1 MRKIILIFFV
11 IAAFGLVTSVGQSS
25 TNSAPDGE
33 CFVCHTDTAD
43 SADIKI
49 TGIPKEYEPGK
60 TYNITLSVF
69 SRLKSM
75 SEIKGGFSAFASAG
89 DLVVTDE
96 KNTQKSNSFITHT
109 IKGAQSRTWKFA
121 WKAPKEKIDTDIKVM
136 AVAAN
141 GDYSPSSD
149 ALTADVVTIK
159 PKK

>member
-1 MRKIILIFFV
+1 MRKIFLLF
-11 IAAFGLVTSVGQSS
+11 IAISAIGLAVSSGQSS

-33 CFVCHTDTAD
+33 CFVCHTHTAD
-43 SADIKI
+43 SADIKM

-75 SEIKGGFSAFASAG
+75 SEVKGGFSASASAG
-89 DLVVTDE
+89 DLIITDR
-96 KNTQKSNSFITHT
+96 KNTQKSNSFVTHT
-109 IKGAQSRTWKFA
+109 IEGAQNRTWKFA
-121 WKAPKEKIDTDIKVM
+121 WKAPKEKTDAEIKVM

-141 GDYSPSSD
+141 GDHSPSSD
-149 ALTADVVTIK
+149 AITADVVTIK